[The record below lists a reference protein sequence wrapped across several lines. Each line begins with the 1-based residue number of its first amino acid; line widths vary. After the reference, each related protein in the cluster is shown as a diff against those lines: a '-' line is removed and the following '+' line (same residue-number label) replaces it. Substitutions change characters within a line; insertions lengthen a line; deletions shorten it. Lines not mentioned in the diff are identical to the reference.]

1 MTIEKILIVDDEE
14 EIREVMVMM
23 IETIGQY
30 KILEASSGNSAIEV
44 LKKDQNIG
52 LVFCDYRMNDGNGGD
67 VYQWIHTHMPKLPF
81 VLVSTAEPRDIDAL
95 RNLFEHNPLNDHIVK
110 PFDDDMLRKSIERV
124 FLRPDDLRKNQINEK
139 LSFCQIKIEEFLKYQ
154 IACKVFIK
162 INDEKFIKIREED
175 DSGTDLITKYL
186 SKGMEDVYLIKSDY
200 QAFLK
205 DRMLVVNAERDAIS
219 SIEFTRE
226 VIRNLGIQEIT
237 IQQIDQALETVE
249 EEISDQVELVKFLD
263 RFKGKRSY
271 IADHALLTAYL
282 SSAVAKYMTWNSTTI
297 YKKLIFA
304 SLFKDI
310 SLEQDGHA
318 KIMDLKSRAFF
329 EFDLDTQTLIKNHM
343 YISAQY
349 FERLQSI
356 SDDVRNL
363 LLTHHERPDGTGFP
377 RGMDSAHLSPL
388 EALFILTL
396 NYAHELI
403 TNDCNNL
410 KTNQWLKANEK
421 IWNAG
426 NFKRPYQNLLKILGQ
441 KE

>member
-1 MTIEKILIVDDEE
+1 MAIEKILIVDDEE

-30 KILEASSGNSAIEV
+30 KILEASSGNSAIDI
-44 LKKDQNIG
+44 LKKDRDIG

-67 VYQWIHTHMPKLPF
+67 VYQWLHSERPKLPF

-95 RNLFEHNPLNDHIVK
+95 KNLFEHNPLNDHIVK

-124 FLRPDDLRKNQINEK
+124 FIKPDDARKATISEK

-154 IACKVFIK
+154 IVCKIFIK
-162 INDEKFIKIREED
+162 INDEKFIKIREEGD
-175 DSGTDLITKYL
+175 GGVDLILKYRD
-186 SKGMEDVYLIKSDY
+186 KGMEDIYLIKSDY

-205 DRMLVVNAERDAIS
+205 DRMLLVSNEKEAIT
-219 SIEFTRE
+219 SIQFTRE
-226 VIRNLGIQEIT
+226 IIRNLGIQEIT

-282 SSAVAKYMTWNSTTI
+282 SAAVAKLMTWNSTTI

-310 SLEQDGHA
+310 SLEQDQQA
-318 KIMDLKSRAFF
+318 KIMDLKTRAFY

-363 LLTHHERPDGTGFP
+363 LLTHHERPDGSGFP
-377 RGMDSAHLSPL
+377 RGLDAGHVSPL

-396 NYAHELI
+396 NYAHELLL
-403 TNDCNNL
+403 NNCDNA
-410 KTNQWLKANEK
+410 KTIQWLLANEK
-421 IWNAG
+421 IWNTG